1 MQALHISGDKPTH
14 VGIIMDGNGRW
25 GEKHGKD
32 RSYGHKCAISA
43 VEQAMQVCLD
53 QGISYLTLY
62 AFSTENWS
70 RPKQEISCIFD
81 VIAQECLRGLDTLMR
96 NNIRLRVVGD
106 ISGLPQF
113 TVSCLQDLI
122 DTTKDNTSLYVNVA
136 LNYSGQDEI
145 VASSKEVVRDV
156 FNQVIEKFLEEGYD
170 ESSSCGEL
178 IKFMRKYRLDLTTHS
193 YEQFLYTRDL
203 PPVDLVIR
211 TGARKR
217 LSNFLLWKIAYA
229 ELYFTDVLWPDFR
242 EKDFMDALEFFQRQ
256 HRTFGAVT
264 ESSASIP

>member
-1 MQALHISGDKPTH
+1 MQTLHISGERPTH

-25 GEKHGKD
+25 GKKKGKD
-32 RSYGHKCAISA
+32 RSYGHKCAIPA

-53 QGISYLTLY
+53 QSIPYLTLY
-62 AFSTENWS
+62 AFSTENWN
-70 RPKQEISCIFD
+70 RPEQEISCIFD
-81 VIAQECLRGLDTLMR
+81 IIAQECLKGLDALMR
-96 NNIRLRVVGD
+96 NNIRLQVVGN
-106 ISGLPQF
+106 ISGLPRF
-113 TVSCLQDLI
+113 AVSCLQDVV

-145 VASSKEVVRDV
+145 VASSRGVVRDV
-156 FNQVIEKFLEEGYD
+156 FNQVIEKFLEDGYN
-170 ESSSCGEL
+170 ERSSCGDL
-178 IKFMRKYRLDLTTHS
+178 IKFIREYRLNLTTNS
-193 YEQFLYTRDL
+193 YERFLYTKDL

-229 ELYFTDVLWPDFR
+229 ELYFTDVLWPDFC

-256 HRTFGAVT
+256 HRTFGTVI
-264 ESSASIP
+264 ESSAAMS